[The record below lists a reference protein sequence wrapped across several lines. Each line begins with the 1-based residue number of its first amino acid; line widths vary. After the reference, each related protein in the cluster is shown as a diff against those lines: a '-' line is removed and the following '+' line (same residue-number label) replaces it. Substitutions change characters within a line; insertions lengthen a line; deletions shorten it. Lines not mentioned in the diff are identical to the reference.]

1 MEKIMLNT
9 GNIVKIKQEFLNPN
23 EDVNDLYVVREFN
36 GDRVII
42 SPTTWNGRIIPTELV
57 RTEMLT
63 LA

>member
-1 MEKIMLNT
+1 MEITAGSL
-9 GNIVKIKQEFLNPN
+9 VKIKQEFLNPS
-23 EDVNDLYVVREFN
+23 EDVNDLYIVKEFN

>member
-1 MEKIMLNT
+1 MEKIMLNA

-23 EDVNDLYVVREFN
+23 EDANDLYVVREFN

>member
-42 SPTTWNGRIIPTELV
+42 SPTTWNGRIVPTELV
-57 RTEMLT
+57 RT
-63 LA
+63 

>member
-1 MEKIMLNT
+1 MKITYNP
-9 GNIVKIKQEFLNPN
+9 GNIVKIKQEFLNPK
-23 EDVNDLYVVREFN
+23 EDADTLYVVREFN

-42 SPTTWNGRIIPTELV
+42 APTTWNGRIIPTELV